1 MQGYVS
7 KSMDEMKKDLMVLAD
22 MMSAGMDT
30 KIDNHLRKDGYRICV
45 IEPHHSVTPKTGSY
59 VIVQS
64 LEGSGVESDMEGR
77 YNSVD
82 DLPAWMQERLAIL
95 MLMSP
100 KPPTEHVQG
109 VGRRISQYIFW
120 IYE

>member
-7 KSMDEMKKDLMVLAD
+7 KSMSEMKKDLMVLAD

-45 IEPHHSVTPKTGSY
+45 VEPHQSVKHIKGSY

-64 LEGSGVESDMEGR
+64 LEGSDVESDVEGR

-109 VGRRISQYIFW
+109 VGRRISQHIFW
-120 IYE
+120 IYK